1 MTAHIS
7 LSEANLHEC
16 KGASSATSG
25 TVPTANGSGST
36 VWSNPLSTLNNKNKM
51 YLFGQFTDISAAS
64 SIFIPTTIAG
74 LVSRITVTL
83 QGAITTANSIVTAKI
98 NGVAVTGVSITV
110 AYTASTGGSTF
121 TGTASAANS
130 LAANA
135 ALEIV
140 SDGGSSTTMAAI
152 VVVEL
157 DVS

>member
-1 MTAHIS
+1 MPNHVS
-7 LSEANLHEC
+7 LPEDNLHEC
-16 KGASSATSG
+16 KGASTATSG
-25 TVPTANGSGST
+25 TVPTSNGAGHT
-36 VWSNPLSTLNNKNKM
+36 TWSNPLASLNNKNKM
-51 YLFGQFTDISAAS
+51 YLYGQFTDISTAS
-64 SIFIPTTIAG
+64 SVFIPTTLAG

-110 AYTASTGGSTF
+110 AFTGSAAGTTF
-121 TGTASAANS
+121 TGTASAANA
-130 LAANA
+130 LAANS

-140 SDGGSSTTMAAI
+140 SDGASSTAMAAI